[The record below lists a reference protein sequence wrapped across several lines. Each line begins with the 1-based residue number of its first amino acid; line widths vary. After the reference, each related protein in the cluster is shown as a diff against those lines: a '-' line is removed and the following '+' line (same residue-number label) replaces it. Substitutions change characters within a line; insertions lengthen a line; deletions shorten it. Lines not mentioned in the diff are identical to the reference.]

1 MNWQWIVLICSD
13 LWTSWDLLYSS
24 LIWLVLTCEQAET
37 YCTVLWHDLIVLTCD
52 EAETYFTVL
61 WWTDNDL
68 FWLVHK
74 LRHTDWVQSSD
85 MTCSDL
91 WTSWDLLY
99 SPLIWLN
106 CSDLWTSW
114 DLLYSPLIWLVL
126 PCEQTKTYCTFLWYD
141 LFWLVNKLWLTVQS
155 SDELAMML
163 SLNGL
168 NLISSTTPAC
178 PHTWG
183 VFGSTRPLYKTRVQS
198 SITEISIS

>member
-1 MNWQWIVLICSD
+1 MKNEKKWCKGDWTTPSCDKKYDRLSIVFWLENKMRLTVKSSNELTMNCS
-13 LWTSWDLLYSS
+13 
-24 LIWLVLTCEQAET
+24 
-37 YCTVLWHDLIVLTCD
+37 
-52 EAETYFTVL
+52 
-61 WWTDNDL
+61 NL
-68 FWLVHK
+68 FWLVNK
-74 LRHTDWVQSSD
+74 LFLTVQSSD

-91 WTSWDLLY
+91 WTSCGLLY
-99 SPLIWLN
+99 STLMNWQQ
-106 CSDLWTSW
+106 
-114 DLLYSPLIWLVL
+114 LVL
-126 PCEQTKTYCTFLWYD
+126 TCEQTKTYCTFLWYD

-183 VFGSTRPLYKTRVQS
+183 VFGSTRPLYKIRVQS